1 MADPDPSEARPGHN
15 QGVTMM
21 HTRGHPATS
30 IATAHTPADKPIT
43 FHIDTGP
50 SATAHD
56 TAHPD
61 LRATPIT
68 G

>member
-1 MADPDPSEARPGHN
+1 MKMNP
-15 QGVTMM
+15 
-21 HTRGHPATS
+21 RGHPATS

-50 SATAHD
+50 AATAHTYAKAKTD
-56 TAHPD
+56 IHS
-61 LRATPIT
+61 ATFA